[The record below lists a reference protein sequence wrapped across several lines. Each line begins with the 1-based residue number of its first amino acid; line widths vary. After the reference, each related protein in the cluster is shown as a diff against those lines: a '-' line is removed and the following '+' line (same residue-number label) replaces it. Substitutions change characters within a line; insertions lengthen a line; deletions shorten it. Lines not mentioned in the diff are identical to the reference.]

1 MDEIVKSLKGKP
13 ILTVTDTPGPVFA
26 GVMIRFTLERRRLHF
41 HINHQAAKAAGLT
54 LSSRLLRLANTA
66 PPAKKP

>member
-13 ILTVTDTPGPVFA
+13 ILTVTDAQGPEFA
-26 GVMIRFTLERRRLHF
+26 GVVIRFIIEKHKLHF
-41 HINHQAAKAAGLT
+41 QINQHAAKAANLT
-54 LSSRLLRLANTA
+54 LSSRLLRAGNTA